1 MWQCSAARDGSH
13 VRHLHAAHASSHQE
27 RAHGSAQRSMQ
38 VVEGKLGETWK
49 QLTRA
54 RMLRFRK
61 PEERS
66 AQRTLMRVL
75 LLINRMLVFVQR
87 YLHFVT
93 VEVIDPQW
101 HVMMSRIADAA
112 SIDEVCAMHA
122 ACCVLSERSCSLL
135 PTAAPRRAL
144 CAARQRMIAVARPL
158 WWWLGWAQEHLA
170 TLRCR

>member
-1 MWQCSAARDGSH
+1 
-13 VRHLHAAHASSHQE
+13 
-27 RAHGSAQRSMQ
+27 MQ

-54 RMLRFRK
+54 RMLLFKK
-61 PEERS
+61 PEERA

-101 HVMMSRIADAA
+101 HIMMSRISAA
-112 SIDEVCAMHA
+112 SSIDEVRCACMH
-122 ACCVLSERSCSLL
+122 
-135 PTAAPRRAL
+135 
-144 CAARQRMIAVARPL
+144 VA
-158 WWWLGWAQEHLA
+158 H
-170 TLRCR
+170 

>member
-1 MWQCSAARDGSH
+1 MTLSLRTRLCGPVHMRKAC
-13 VRHLHAAHASSHQE
+13 V
-27 RAHGSAQRSMQ
+27 Q

-61 PEERS
+61 PEEQG

-101 HVMMSRIADAA
+101 HIMMTKIADAA
-112 SIDEVCAMHA
+112 SIDEVWPPACVHLHA
-122 ACCVLSERSCSLL
+122 CTRY
-135 PTAAPRRAL
+135 
-144 CAARQRMIAVARPL
+144 PL
-158 WWWLGWAQEHLA
+158 RLDA
-170 TLRCR
+170 